1 MWFVG
6 KPAKLLTSRPVVRF
20 HLPELMISNT
30 TIYRIAELV
39 DADPD
44 GQSIDELFKSLA
56 EEFGEVAR
64 IVNGKPHDEPLYGE
78 LADVIITSLAMFHRR
93 YGYVDSY
100 INIDDVINRKLD
112 KWKAKQERLA

>member
-1 MWFVG
+1 
-6 KPAKLLTSRPVVRF
+6 
-20 HLPELMISNT
+20 MITET
-30 TIYRIAELV
+30 TIWRIAELV

-78 LADVIITSLAMFHRR
+78 LADVIVTALAMFHRQ
-93 YGYVDSY
+93 YDYVNGY
-100 INIDDVINRKLD
+100 INIDTVINRKLD
-112 KWKAKQERLA
+112 KWEANTRKASEA